1 MCRSFWSVESAPT
14 GCDARHYAVH
24 VQCVPTRTGATDSG
38 DSRGISAALLATA
51 IGIGTALFGLLG
63 HNILH
68 RISDVIL
75 EEFKSFLLLS
85 TRF

>member
-1 MCRSFWSVESAPT
+1 MVRKRRKSRILPSIQKRLLEPFSA
-14 GCDARHYAVH
+14 GV
-24 VQCVPTRTGATDSG
+24 
-38 DSRGISAALLATA
+38 SAALLATA